1 MDNRSDV
8 DSNCDLS
15 DVPIYMPQKSI
26 LAIYELQ
33 FFLFLVD

>member
-1 MDNRSDV
+1 MWTV
-8 DSNCDLS
+8 TDLS

-33 FFLFLVD
+33 FFFKF